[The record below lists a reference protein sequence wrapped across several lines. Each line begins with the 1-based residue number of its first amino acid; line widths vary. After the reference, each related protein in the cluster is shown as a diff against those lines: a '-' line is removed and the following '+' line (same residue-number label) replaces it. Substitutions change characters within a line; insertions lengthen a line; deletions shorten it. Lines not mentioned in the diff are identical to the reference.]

1 MCLEV
6 KNGSGAAL
14 TMAGLIM
21 VNVFWAASSI
31 AAKEAL
37 HELSAIEII
46 TIRFAI
52 AFVIILALAIIIKG
66 PGSLKIDL
74 KDLPLFI
81 LLSIVSV
88 SLGFFLQ
95 MEAIAHTT
103 ITNFSIEFNMST
115 FFIMLMGAV
124 LLKESLTRKKLLGSA
139 VAFGGALLIISGGH
153 MDISSGHLMGDLIGL
168 ASAVSFGIFTI
179 ASKKISQKYGIMT
192 ILSYTFLLGLLQLL
206 PFYILGSHATP
217 LASLSLLSWSSMLF
231 LGVFC
236 SVVCFLIYTYGLK
249 KLRASDVA
257 MSIYVSPLAGI
268 LLAIMLMGEAL
279 TIYTIAGGALVLA
292 GMFLAQ
298 GEMKTEPKTS
308 THISE
313 GSKHSHYSAYNE

>member
-1 MCLEV
+1 MDA
-6 KNGSGAAL
+6 KNGSGALL
-14 TMAGLIM
+14 TMAGLVL
-21 VNVFWAASSI
+21 VNVFWAASSL

-37 HELSAIEII
+37 HQLSAIEII
-46 TIRFAI
+46 TIRFTI
-52 AFVIILALAIIIKG
+52 AFLIILALAILIKG

-74 KDLPLFI
+74 KDLPAFI
-81 LLSIVSV
+81 LLSVVSV

-124 LLKESLTRKKLLGSA
+124 LLRERLTRKKLMGSA
-139 VAFGGALLIISGGH
+139 VAFAGAIVIISGGH
-153 MDISSGHLMGDLIGL
+153 LELSSSHLMGDLIGL

-192 ILSYTFLLGLLQLL
+192 ILSYTFLFGLLQLL
-206 PFYILGSHATP
+206 PFYVLGAHTTP

-292 GMFLAQ
+292 GMFLTQ
-298 GEMKTEPKTS
+298 GDMTVEPPLR
-308 THISE
+308 E
-313 GSKHSHYSAYNE
+313 GAKHGHYTAYNE